1 MFAMLFSNTA
11 KILGGTAA
19 LGLASVPVT
28 QYTYSA
34 ADDQDTRQVGKVETS
49 KTGVGGK
56 KELKKP
62 VSARVAPAP
71 ARPAEKVPPPAATY
85 TPAPPLPAPTPA
97 PAAPAAAAV
106 KKGGSEWIFAA
117 VAAAAVI
124 GGILAI
130 GGDDDDAPVSP

>member
-1 MFAMLFSNTA
+1 MLFSNTT

-62 VSARVAPAP
+62 ASARTAPVPAP
-71 ARPAEKVPPPAATY
+71 PAYRPPPPPAATY